1 MLQKL
6 VREQVVYKAK
16 YFNMKNSIKA
26 ICLVILMS
34 AVVVLAGCNNSKN
47 SNIQKQA
54 TRYAEG
60 TFGYDLDFF
69 KKHQKALVLKR
80 NDAMI
85 LIAPGYQGRILTSTA
100 SGLEGKSLGWI
111 NYNLI
116 KSGEDAPHF
125 NNYGGEE
132 RFWLGP
138 EGGQYSIYFPPGVD
152 FDFEN
157 WQVPAPIDSDP
168 FELVE
173 SSETQAVFKHN
184 IKLKNY
190 SNFDFFLRVDRTVKL
205 LDNTE
210 ITKESG
216 MKIPTSLNTVA
227 YQSVNKITNTGK
239 IAWTKDSGLLSVW
252 VLGQL
257 ISSPTN
263 TIIVPYV
270 EGENEELGP
279 IVNDN
284 YFGKVPS
291 ERLKVDNGIIYFKAD
306 GKQRGKIGLSPSRA
320 KNYLGSYDSNE
331 KLLTLVFYNKP
342 DEHDG
347 YVNSMWEI
355 QDKPFSGD
363 VINSYNDG
371 PLEDGTQLGP
381 FYELETSS
389 AAANLQPGKSL
400 THTCTTIHISG
411 DQKLLNKVVKGVF
424 GIEISDINSAFND

>member
-1 MLQKL
+1 MKSS
-6 VREQVVYKAK
+6 VRSTYLAT
-16 YFNMKNSIKA
+16 
-26 ICLVILMS
+26 LMV
-34 AVVVLAGCNNSKN
+34 AVLLTAGCNQPKKEKN
-47 SNIQKQA
+47 QKDEEVY
-54 TRYAEG
+54 TEG

-69 KKHQKALVLKR
+69 KKYQEALVLKR
-80 NDAMI
+80 DDAMI
-85 LIAPGYQGRILTSTA
+85 LIAPEYQGRILTSTA
-100 SGLEGKSLGWI
+100 SGLKGKSLGWI
-111 NYNLI
+111 NYGLI
-116 KSGEDAPHF
+116 KSGENAPHF

-152 FDFEN
+152 FDFQN
-157 WQVPAPIDSDP
+157 WQVPAPIDSDAY
-168 FELVE
+168 EVVE
-173 SSETQAVFKHN
+173 SSETQAVFKHD

-190 SNFDFFLRVDRTVKL
+190 SNFDFSLRVDRSIKL
-205 LDNTE
+205 LDNKE
-210 ITKESG
+210 IAKISG
-216 MKIPTSLNTVA
+216 ITIPANLKTVA
-227 YQSVNKITNTGK
+227 YQSDNKITNTGN
-239 IAWTKDSGLLSVW
+239 IPWTKESGLLSVW

-263 TIIVPYV
+263 TVIVPYV
-270 EGENEELGP
+270 EGPDEELGP

-291 ERLKVDNGIIYFKAD
+291 NRLKVENGIIYFKAD

-342 DEHDG
+342 QEHDG

-371 PLEDGTQLGP
+371 PLEDGSQLGP

-389 AAANLQPGKSL
+389 PAADLEPGESL
-400 THTCTTIHISG
+400 THICTTMHFSG
-411 DQKLLNKVVKGVF
+411 DLESLNKLVKGIF
-424 GIEISDINSAFND
+424 GIEISDIETAF